1 MSPCLSFSVAMT
13 KRQAVNLRAPLT
25 TAVRKREGGGRGRQ
39 ERWEEEGEKWEGG
52 REGGGRE
59 GGRERRRRE
68 GGREGGREG
77 HTACDVRRT
86 PKDDIFVEES
96 CSECS

>member
-1 MSPCLSFSVAMT
+1 MSPRLSFSVAIT

-25 TAVRKREGGGRGRQ
+25 TAVRKREGGGRGQAGKMGGRGR
-39 ERWEEEGEKWEGG
+39 EVGG
-52 REGGGRE
+52 REAGR
-59 GGRERRRRE
+59 GRERGRKGEKEER
-68 GGREGGREG
+68 GRERGREG